1 MQKWLLTM
9 LMVFTVPVQAM
20 DIDSLDLKSLLAP
33 GSAQTQFNS
42 LMKGFMNVSAYR
54 AVKAPRPMGALVG
67 VDVGLDLSNTD
78 LAEVNAVLTAL
89 GSDPVVSSLPVPKA
103 HGHATLP
110 FGIGLSAFA
119 APEIEGVGLQGAA
132 LNYAFINGDIGFI
145 VEAVYTLSGGLH
157 TTSMNVDNVFDLS
170 SVGGDVTVL
179 LGIDLPLLK
188 INPYAGIG
196 FDQVTATPKFSCEG
210 LDVSAT
216 DFSQTRLF
224 AGLEI
229 KLALFI
235 IAVEMDQIGDT
246 TTTSGKVG
254 LGFGF

>member
-1 MQKWLLTM
+1 MQKWLLTI
-9 LMVFTVPVQAM
+9 LMVFAIPVQAI

-33 GSAQTQFNS
+33 GNAQTQFNS
-42 LMKGFMNVSAYR
+42 LMKGFANVSAYR

-78 LAEVNAVLTAL
+78 LAEVNTVLTDL
-89 GSDPVVSSLPVPKA
+89 GEAIVASLPVPKA
-103 HGHATLP
+103 HAHVTLP
-110 FGIGLSAFA
+110 LGIGLSAFA
-119 APEIEGVGLQGAA
+119 APEVEGVGLQGAA

-145 VEAVYTLSGGLH
+145 VEAVYTLSGGVH
-157 TTSMNVDNVFDLS
+157 TTSMNVDNVFDMS

-196 FDQVTATPKFSCEG
+196 FDQVSATPKFSTEG

-224 AGLEI
+224 AGVEV

-235 IAVEMDQIGDT
+235 LSVEMDQIGDT
-246 TTTSGKVG
+246 STTSGKIG
-254 LGFGF
+254 MGFGF